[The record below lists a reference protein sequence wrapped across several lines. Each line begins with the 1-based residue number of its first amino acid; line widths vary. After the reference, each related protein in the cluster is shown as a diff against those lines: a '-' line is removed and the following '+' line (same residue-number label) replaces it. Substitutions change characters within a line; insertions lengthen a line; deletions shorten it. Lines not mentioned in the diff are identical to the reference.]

1 MLRLA
6 NPWFLLLLL
15 LAPVLARW
23 YRSRRSEPPTLRYS
37 DLRIIGRPRTTS
49 RMGLVWLPRAARIT
63 AIILLTVAVARP
75 QYGVTREEVV
85 SKGIDIIM
93 VLDNSG
99 SMTSIDP
106 EPGSGSVN
114 PDDTRLNVAKKVIRD
129 FVTRRRNDLI
139 GLVTFA
145 GKAYYQCPLTLDY
158 GILLTFLDSI
168 QVNEKDPQTAIG
180 DALGTAVLHLKDSKA
195 KSKVVVLVTDGESN
209 TGILSPMTAAEAA
222 AQFKIKVYT
231 VGVGSQTGAVRLA
244 HDFFGDHYVP
254 APYGLDEATLQKIA
268 DTTGAMYF
276 HADNP
281 SAMKDIFERIDEMEK
296 TEIKMNRYSEYSER
310 FMSWAVGGLLLLAL
324 EIFLAA
330 GPLRT
335 TP

>member
-1 MLRLA
+1 MRLA
-6 NPWFLLLLL
+6 NPWLLLLL
-15 LAPVLARW
+15 ILALVLARW

-37 DLRIIGRPRTTS
+37 DLRIIGRNRATS
-49 RMGLVWLPRAARIT
+49 RIQFTWLPRIARI
-63 AIILLTVAVARP
+63 AALVLLTVAVARP

-99 SMTSIDP
+99 SMWSIDP
-106 EPGSGSVN
+106 EPGAGSIN
-114 PDDTRLNVAKKVIRD
+114 PNSTRLNVAKTVIHN

-168 QVNEKDPQTAIG
+168 SINEKDPSTAIG
-180 DALGTAVLHLKDSKA
+180 DALGIAVLHLKDSKA

-209 TGILSPMTAAEAA
+209 AGLLSPLSAAEAA
-222 AQFKIKVYT
+222 SQFKIKIYT
-231 VGVGSQTGAVRLA
+231 VGVGSQTGAVRLVQ
-244 HDFFGDHYVP
+244 DFFGPHYVP
-254 APYGLDEATLQKIA
+254 VSYGLDEATLEKIA
-268 DTTGAMYF
+268 DTTGAKYF

-281 SAMKDIFERIDEMEK
+281 SAMKEIFQRIDEMER
-296 TEIKMNRYSEYSER
+296 TEIKMKRYFADRNQDFDNKLTMKTIR
-310 FMSWAVGGLLLLAL
+310 F
-324 EIFLAA
+324 
-330 GPLRT
+330 R
-335 TP
+335 